1 MAEINGQK
9 RHCQARKEGRR
20 GSQVRLLDL
29 QQVLRKGTGVV
40 SPKYYSSSLKTH
52 LNKEHGIK
60 KLPTPTDESTPPST
74 PSASISPVSP
84 VSPVPQ
90 TASSSTPSTPSTLPA
105 SSTAS
110 GRPAAPKVDH
120 REDKELQNLTL
131 EAKSKFV
138 SKYDQMMAEESRRVA
153 RSRIANQKELRK
165 QLQRPPQVLLSDA
178 NQEFILGLLEEQH
191 FSLKEFD
198 PEHVLAGD
206 EKESLRKR
214 LCELGFP
221 ASAVD
226 ASLEVGNSLD
236 ACIDWLCVNLP
247 DHKLPKQFRATG
259 NQIRMS
265 VSTQFSIDNAIAS
278 AGFEAQNDASKPF
291 EANLIAVVQSIVPS
305 FQPSTETPNM
315 ENVEMEIS
323 SLQLIFNI
331 EGESPKIT
339 VLEKENV
346 QCVRFLHPNG
356 SLLFCL
362 SPQLGYPSQP
372 PLALLCFP
380 ALAASVRR
388 AFTKAIYSQYH
399 TRCEGVLYEILTD
412 LDELI
417 SKAKESATED
427 TKHTVIRREKPVHSP
442 SKPVDS
448 KPHHPR
454 NRVLDKS
461 ILFGSPSDRVSEQR
475 ASLPI
480 TNYKAKV
487 LDMIQ
492 HNQVSIVSGGTGC
505 GKSTQVPQFLMEA
518 FRESDQKDLNIVV
531 CEPRRVSCLGLYLRV
546 IEEQGFVA
554 GNQCPV
560 GYQVQGDVKCE

>member
-1 MAEINGQK
+1 M
-9 RHCQARKEGRR
+9 
-20 GSQVRLLDL
+20 
-29 QQVLRKGTGVV
+29 
-40 SPKYYSSSLKTH
+40 
-52 LNKEHGIK
+52 
-60 KLPTPTDESTPPST
+60 
-74 PSASISPVSP
+74 
-84 VSPVPQ
+84 
-90 TASSSTPSTPSTLPA
+90 
-105 SSTAS
+105 
-110 GRPAAPKVDH
+110 DH

-153 RSRIANQKELRK
+153 RCRIANQKELRK

-206 EKESLRKR
+206 ETESLRKR

-331 EGESPKIT
+331 EGETPKIT

-388 AFTKAIYSQYH
+388 AFTKAIYSQYQ

>member
-1 MAEINGQK
+1 M
-9 RHCQARKEGRR
+9 
-20 GSQVRLLDL
+20 
-29 QQVLRKGTGVV
+29 
-40 SPKYYSSSLKTH
+40 
-52 LNKEHGIK
+52 
-60 KLPTPTDESTPPST
+60 
-74 PSASISPVSP
+74 
-84 VSPVPQ
+84 
-90 TASSSTPSTPSTLPA
+90 
-105 SSTAS
+105 
-110 GRPAAPKVDH
+110 DH

-331 EGESPKIT
+331 EGETPKIT

-388 AFTKAIYSQYH
+388 AFTKAIYSQYQ

-442 SKPVDS
+442 SKPVES

-505 GKSTQVPQFLMEA
+505 GKSTQVPQFLIEA